1 MHPFSHLEA
10 DYSSLKILCYYFR
23 CMVWFHYVQF
33 SLGLSVLMHPY
44 LFCCIHSASRKM
56 KSLCWHHSR
65 RTLTSGDNFGECL
78 NEVIWYVIFSMI
90 FFRLIELILHRLSYL
105 QYHWLF
111 LLLFQIVMVVDARDP
126 LFYRC
131 PDLEVT
137 LSLPTCWYLLIELSW
152 SISTINVKI
161 CSETGICTRNWWA

>member
-1 MHPFSHLEA
+1 MCNFRWDLVYLCIPTCSAVFIQPRGKWKACVDTIREEPWHLETTLA
-10 DYSSLKILCYYFR
+10 SAWTK
-23 CMVWFHYVQF
+23 WFGMSF
-33 SLGLSVLMHPY
+33 FL
-44 LFCCIHSASRKM
+44 
-56 KSLCWHHSR
+56 
-65 RTLTSGDNFGECL
+65 
-78 NEVIWYVIFSMI
+78 WY